1 MVSIVYGFF
10 CIISTSYYFAAG
22 NPTNIEI
29 ICGGA
34 VTDLEYSITIV
45 TTGYFIH
52 DLLGLAY
59 FNRLDKDS
67 IFHHGI
73 MIAVAIQLMR
83 LDQGCNFWVG
93 VIFIGEL
100 GLPFRDFR
108 LITRLMGLS
117 YTKGY
122 YFFEDMYFALYF
134 IGRGL
139 IGFKLVWNILVC
151 DKILLLLKIGGFP
164 LYIRSIY
171 FTYQMIQRI

>member
-10 CIISTSYYFAAG
+10 CIISTSYYFAVG

-29 ICGGA
+29 ICGGT

-52 DLLGLAY
+52 DLLALAY

-73 MIAVAIQLMR
+73 AIAVAIQLMR

-93 VIFIGEL
+93 VIFMSEL
-100 GLPFRDFR
+100 ALPFRDFR
-108 LITRLMGLS
+108 LITRLMGL
-117 YTKGY
+117 
-122 YFFEDMYFALYF
+122 
-134 IGRGL
+134 
-139 IGFKLVWNILVC
+139 
-151 DKILLLLKIGGFP
+151 
-164 LYIRSIY
+164 
-171 FTYQMIQRI
+171 